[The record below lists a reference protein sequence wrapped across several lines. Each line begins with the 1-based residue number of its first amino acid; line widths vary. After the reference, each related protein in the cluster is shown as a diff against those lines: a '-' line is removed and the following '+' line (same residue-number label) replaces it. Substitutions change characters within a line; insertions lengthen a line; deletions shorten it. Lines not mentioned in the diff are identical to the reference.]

1 MGASDSATP
10 CPFTNFFKGEGKEV
24 FGQEVLRN
32 RLNKVDRALFASA
45 SRACRASV
53 AECGMPR
60 EKFFS
65 LDLLR
70 KLSLKHFVGSVE
82 LLRWAR
88 ENGGPWGDFE
98 TCTMIASFGTI
109 EVMQYA
115 VREGL
120 ECTYDA
126 FLSAA
131 LDGRLDML
139 QWMTPEMKT
148 VQRFEHTAAAL
159 ATHQAVVFGH
169 LDCLR
174 WLVENDFQMRPEILF
189 IAAIRGNLACMQFAF
204 EVGVPMRPG
213 VLFISA
219 FRGNLACM
227 QFAFEVGV
235 RDAVQLRMARD
246 IAEEQ
251 QRPHVCQ
258 WIDSVM
264 HLADPISFL

>member
-1 MGASDSATP
+1 MTDAQDEVASAMGASDSATP
-10 CPFTNFFKGEGKEV
+10 CPLTNFFKGEGKEV
-24 FGQEVLRN
+24 FCQEVLRN
-32 RLNKVDRALFASA
+32 RLNNVDRALFASA
-45 SRACRASV
+45 SRACRALV

-88 ENGGPWGDFE
+88 EHGGPWGDFE
-98 TCTMIASFGTI
+98 TCTMIARFGTI

-131 LDGRLDML
+131 LHGRLDML

-148 VQRFEHTAAAL
+148 VQQFEHMAAEL

-174 WLVENDFQMRPEILF
+174 WLVENDFQMRPGILF
-189 IAAIRGNLACMQFAF
+189 IAAVYGNLT
-204 EVGVPMRPG
+204 
-213 VLFISA
+213 
-219 FRGNLACM
+219 CM

-235 RDAVQLRMARD
+235 RDAVQLQMARD
-246 IAEEQ
+246 IAEERQ
-251 QRPHVCQ
+251 HPHVCR

-264 HLADPISFL
+264 HLADPSSFL